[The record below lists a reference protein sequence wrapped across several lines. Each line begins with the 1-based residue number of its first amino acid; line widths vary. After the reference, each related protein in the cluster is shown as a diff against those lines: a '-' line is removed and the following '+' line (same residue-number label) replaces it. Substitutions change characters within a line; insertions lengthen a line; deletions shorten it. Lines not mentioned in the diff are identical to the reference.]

1 MGIKVVLGVRSEVDE
16 ISEES
21 NLLLIIFGSKNEFW

>member
-1 MGIKVVLGVRSEVDE
+1 MGIKVVLGARSEVDE

>member
-1 MGIKVVLGVRSEVDE
+1 VGIKVVLGVRSEVDE
-16 ISEES
+16 ISKES